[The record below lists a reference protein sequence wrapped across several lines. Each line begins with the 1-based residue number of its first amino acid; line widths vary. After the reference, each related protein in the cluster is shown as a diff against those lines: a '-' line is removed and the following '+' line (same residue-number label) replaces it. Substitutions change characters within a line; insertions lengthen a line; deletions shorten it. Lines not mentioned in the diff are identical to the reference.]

1 MTYEFDHVDLSNDKE
16 NQQIEFDDPLDD
28 KDEKKEVV
36 GWKHTKL
43 PQNCNH
49 MYNPSTF
56 FFLGNV

>member
-36 GWKHTKL
+36 G
-43 PQNCNH
+43 
-49 MYNPSTF
+49 
-56 FFLGNV
+56 